1 MTETYNSVKSLKN
14 MPFEKRNFQEKLK
27 VKELGPD
34 RPDIL
39 IQQQSNDRGRQYTR
53 SFSRT
58 CYSKTSWLTGC
69 GETNALFCFPCLLFQ
84 KTGSDPAWIQTGLRD
99 LKHISEKS
107 KKHEQTRVH
116 MENAMR
122 LAMFGKINISA
133 QLDEGYRIGI
143 RKHNEEVDKNRHVL
157 SKIIDCVKF
166 CGAFEI
172 ALRGHD
178 ESESSENPGVFRGLV
193 DLVASLDA
201 VLQEHLQTATV
212 FKGTSKT
219 VQNELLDC
227 MLSVLREEII
237 KAIRNADFLSIQ
249 ADETT
254 DISTQ
259 CQLVLVI
266 RYIDKAHDV
275 QERFF
280 LVYTARES
288 HS

>member
-1 MTETYNSVKSLKN
+1 
-14 MPFEKRNFQEKLK
+14 
-27 VKELGPD
+27 
-34 RPDIL
+34 
-39 IQQQSNDRGRQYTR
+39 
-53 SFSRT
+53 
-58 CYSKTSWLTGC
+58 
-69 GETNALFCFPCLLFQ
+69 
-84 KTGSDPAWIQTGLRD
+84 
-99 LKHISEKS
+99 
-107 KKHEQTRVH
+107 

-143 RKHNEEVDKNRHVL
+143 RKHNEEVDKNRQVL
-157 SKIIDCVKF
+157 SKIIDCEKF

-219 VQNELLDC
+219 VQNELLDR
-227 MLSVLREEII
+227 MLSVLREEI
-237 KAIRNADFLSIQ
+237 RCADFLSIQ

-254 DISTQ
+254 DISAQ
-259 CQLVLVI
+259 CQLVPQPFWI
-266 RYIDKAHDV
+266 G
-275 QERFF
+275 
-280 LVYTARES
+280 
-288 HS
+288 